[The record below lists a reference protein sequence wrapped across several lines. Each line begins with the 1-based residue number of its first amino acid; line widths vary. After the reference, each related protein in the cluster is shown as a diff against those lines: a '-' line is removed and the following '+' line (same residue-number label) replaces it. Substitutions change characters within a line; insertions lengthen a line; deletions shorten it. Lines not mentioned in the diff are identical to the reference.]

1 MILGTGEYGFGE
13 DNNMEKSKAERKKHT
28 YSVSKIVWLIILLA
42 LLGYHGYKLVDKYKF
57 NRQWEYQSSL
67 ARSNAVKYVKE
78 KYGIDAEV
86 ISLYSDQNKNN
97 KYLTEKILKND
108 YTYVE
113 LSDGEKNFNVRVN
126 WKEESTDGYDTYEYE
141 KILNAVNQKIEAAF
155 PESEVAACSVFNP
168 IIISADF
175 NLPIICGNR
184 YNELYL
190 AKNEKFD
197 EIDLESVLQ
206 RCEGQIY
213 TVCADAV
220 FDGCELFDFLQ
231 KNNFEG
237 KFISLTDK
245 AILDEFVSSSE
256 INRASL
262 FEEQCKK
269 YAPYITDR
277 RKITKNGHF
286 QSLYDLKSIDEF
298 NLYFCPDEHGSGS
311 KIIGITN
318 AGSIFKNYKT
328 RKIDSFL
335 SESLSEGY
343 DIKKVSWGKVYIYY
357 PLNKLEGHDLNDIG
371 AAWFGD
377 HCYDIARPTV
387 AGDYA
392 VFELSELASQFV
404 ITDTKGMETFTP
416 NYKR

>member
-1 MILGTGEYGFGE
+1 M
-13 DNNMEKSKAERKKHT
+13 
-28 YSVSKIVWLIILLA
+28 
-42 LLGYHGYKLVDKYKF
+42 
-57 NRQWEYQSSL
+57 
-67 ARSNAVKYVKE
+67 
-78 KYGIDAEV
+78 
-86 ISLYSDQNKNN
+86 
-97 KYLTEKILKND
+97 
-108 YTYVE
+108 
-113 LSDGEKNFNVRVN
+113 
-126 WKEESTDGYDTYEYE
+126 
-141 KILNAVNQKIEAAF
+141 
-155 PESEVAACSVFNP
+155 
-168 IIISADF
+168 
-175 NLPIICGNR
+175 
-184 YNELYL
+184 
-190 AKNEKFD
+190 
-197 EIDLESVLQ
+197 
-206 RCEGQIY
+206 
-213 TVCADAV
+213 
-220 FDGCELFDFLQ
+220 
-231 KNNFEG
+231 
-237 KFISLTDK
+237 TDK

-311 KIIGITN
+311 KIIDIKQ

-335 SESLSEGY
+335 SKSLSEGY
-343 DIKKVSWGKVYIYY
+343 DIQTVSWGKVYIYY

-377 HCYDIARPTV
+377 RCYDIARPTV

-392 VFELSELASQFV
+392 VFELSEHASQFV

>member
-1 MILGTGEYGFGE
+1 
-13 DNNMEKSKAERKKHT
+13 MEKSKAERKKHT
-28 YSVSKIVWLIILLA
+28 YSVSKIVWLIIWLA
-42 LLGYHGYKLVDKYKF
+42 LLGVCGYKLVDKYKF

-78 KYGIDAEV
+78 KYGIDAEIV
-86 ISLYSDQNKNN
+86 SLYSEQCKNN
-97 KYLTEKILKND
+97 NYFIKEMLKSNYD
-108 YTYVE
+108 YVE
-113 LSDGEKNFNVRVN
+113 LSDGEKNFYVCIN
-126 WKEESTDGYDTYEYE
+126 WKEETTDGYDTYESD
-141 KILNAVNQKIEAAF
+141 KILNAINQKVEAEF
-155 PESEVAACSVFNP
+155 PESRIALCS
-168 IIISADF
+168 IISPDF
-175 NLPIICGNR
+175 NHSDIFRLYRSGI
-184 YNELYL
+184 YL

-197 EIDLESVLQ
+197 EIDLENVLQ

-256 INRASL
+256 INKASL

-298 NLYFCPDEHGSGS
+298 NLYFCPDEHIGSGS

-318 AGSIFKNYKT
+318 AGSIFENYKT

-335 SESLSEGY
+335 SRSLSEGY
-343 DIKKVSWGKVYIYY
+343 DIQKVSWGKVYIYY

-392 VFELSELASQFV
+392 VFELSEHASQFV

>member
-1 MILGTGEYGFGE
+1 M
-13 DNNMEKSKAERKKHT
+13 DNNKAEHKKRKF
-28 YSVSKIVWLIILLA
+28 SASKIIWMIILISIAVVNGHNLA
-42 LLGYHGYKLVDKYKF
+42 VRHKIKK
-57 NRQWEYQSSL
+57 QS
-67 ARSNAVKYVKE
+67 ATAKSNAVKYVRE
-78 KYGIDAEV
+78 KYGIDTEA
-86 ISLYSDQNKNN
+86 LYTDPNINSYNS
-97 KYLTEKILKND
+97 YAALERD
-108 YTYVE
+108 YVYVE
-113 LSDGEKNFNVRVN
+113 LTDGEKNFKVRISQ
-126 WKEESTDGYDTYEYE
+126 KEKSTDGYDTYEYD
-141 KILNAVNQKIEAAF
+141 KVLNAVKQRVEAAF
-155 PESEVAACSVFNP
+155 PESEVAACSVFNQ

-175 NLPIICGNR
+175 DLPIICGNR

-197 EIDLESVLQ
+197 EIELESILQ
-206 RCEGQIY
+206 RCKSEIY
-213 TVCADAV
+213 AVCADAV

-245 AILDEFVSSSE
+245 TILDEFVSSSD
-256 INRASL
+256 INKASL

-298 NLYFCPDEHGSGS
+298 NLYFCPDEHIGSGS
-311 KIIGITN
+311 KIIDIKQ
-318 AGSIFKNYKT
+318 ADSIFENYRI

-335 SESLSEGY
+335 SKPFSKGY
-343 DIKKVSWGKVYIYY
+343 GFHKASWGKVYLYY
-357 PLNKLEGHDLNDIG
+357 PLNKLKGHDLNDIG

-392 VFELSELASQFV
+392 VFELSEHASQFV
-404 ITDTKGMETFTP
+404 ITDTKGMEPFTP

>member
-1 MILGTGEYGFGE
+1 
-13 DNNMEKSKAERKKHT
+13 MEKSKAERKKHT
-28 YSVSKIVWLIILLA
+28 YSVSKIVWLIIWLA
-42 LLGYHGYKLVDKYKF
+42 LLGVCGYKLVDKYKF

-67 ARSNAVKYVKE
+67 ARSNAVKYVRE
-78 KYGIDAEV
+78 KYDIDAEV

-231 KNNFEG
+231 K
-237 KFISLTDK
+237 K
-245 AILDEFVSSSE
+245 
-256 INRASL
+256 
-262 FEEQCKK
+262 
-269 YAPYITDR
+269 
-277 RKITKNGHF
+277 
-286 QSLYDLKSIDEF
+286 
-298 NLYFCPDEHGSGS
+298 
-311 KIIGITN
+311 
-318 AGSIFKNYKT
+318 
-328 RKIDSFL
+328 
-335 SESLSEGY
+335 
-343 DIKKVSWGKVYIYY
+343 
-357 PLNKLEGHDLNDIG
+357 
-371 AAWFGD
+371 
-377 HCYDIARPTV
+377 
-387 AGDYA
+387 
-392 VFELSELASQFV
+392 
-404 ITDTKGMETFTP
+404 
-416 NYKR
+416 